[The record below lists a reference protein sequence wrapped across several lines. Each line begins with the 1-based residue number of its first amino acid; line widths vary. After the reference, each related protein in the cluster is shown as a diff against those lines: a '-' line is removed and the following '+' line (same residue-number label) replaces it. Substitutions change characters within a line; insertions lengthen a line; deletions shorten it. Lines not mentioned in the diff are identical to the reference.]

1 VFDKFA
7 NMPMELVRKIKAD
20 FDQWKRAK
28 LCGRWIDRE

>member
-1 VFDKFA
+1 
-7 NMPMELVRKIKAD
+7 MELVRKIKAD